1 MITSE
6 GFVKL
11 YREGLAL
18 LELSLPAFALLTQIA
33 LRAKRMDPAY
43 SIYQLKANE
52 ALVGDHKKIGL
63 SRQQYRDAV
72 LRLEAHGLAT
82 FRKTNQGTIAVLT
95 NKAIFDIN
103 TESDERPI
111 KACTALE
118 KEPIYSQAR
127 TIHQPSENQNETT
140 LEPSKEPADLSME
153 NQEKEPSEEPD
164 DNHQRTIREPDK
176 NQLGTNP
183 EPLTKKKEKEEEKR
197 AAAAY
202 SRTVYKCLDGL
213 DLNDQEKRSLMCYSE
228 HRVAHAAEFVRR
240 KHNVDSPI
248 GLMMW
253 VCQQPSLPEL
263 PKENRKSMT
272 PQQKLAW
279 EYNQFLSSN
288 GYAAQAKQNE
298 EKIPNDRMV
307 ILEQGQPM
315 PITLNHPLQIL
326 QEDFRKSKE
335 GILKS
340 QRIVQGLQSDKF

>member
-33 LRAKRMDPAY
+33 LRANRMDPAY

-52 ALVGDHKKIGL
+52 ALVGDHKTIGL
-63 SRQQYRDAV
+63 SRQQYRDAI

-103 TESDERPI
+103 AESDERQI
-111 KACTALE
+111 KAYTALE
-118 KEPIYSQAR
+118 KEPNYNQAR
-127 TIHQPSENQNETT
+127 TIHQPLENQRETT
-140 LEPSKEPADLSME
+140 LEPSKEPADLSMK
-153 NQEKEPSEEPD
+153 NQEKEPSEEPV
-164 DNHQRTIREPDK
+164 DNHQRTIKEPDK
-176 NQLGTNP
+176 NQSGTNP

-240 KHNVDSPI
+240 KQNVDSPI

-263 PKENRKSMT
+263 P
-272 PQQKLAW
+272 
-279 EYNQFLSSN
+279 
-288 GYAAQAKQNE
+288 
-298 EKIPNDRMV
+298 
-307 ILEQGQPM
+307 
-315 PITLNHPLQIL
+315 
-326 QEDFRKSKE
+326 
-335 GILKS
+335 
-340 QRIVQGLQSDKF
+340 